1 MRAPWRSTVVCV
13 LCACAGDGGD
23 GDRTERLVLGD
34 TTIVR
39 TLEGSVWGNS
49 VDLVEELSIGTLNG
63 PPEYEFGQVQ
73 DVAVDA
79 NGGMYVFDG
88 QVPALRYYDAAGRHV
103 RTLGGKGS
111 GPGEY
116 QDASLGVVI
125 RHRDGR
131 VVMRDPRNARLNIYA
146 PDGAPLPPVL
156 VTSGLFTNQATTL
169 DTTDHLYLRIM
180 TGRPERNKPW
190 PIALLHLDDQ
200 GRIVDTLVPPV
211 VSDEPLE
218 SGGTLFARAK
228 HWAFSPLGGFVV
240 ALSDRY
246 RIEHFRH
253 DGSVLRI
260 ERNVPPV
267 AVHPEERSEL
277 EAMNDWR
284 YRTQGQFMTT
294 DKPTV
299 PDTKGV
305 IRDLAVGDD
314 GRIWVRRY
322 VTAEKGDAVQG
333 IARQGQEPPPPQS
346 WREPNVHDVFEP
358 DGTFLGSVRLPPRTG
373 LSVMRGEQVWGVREG
388 PDGESQVVRLRIVVQ
403 P

>member
-1 MRAPWRSTVVCV
+1 MRTPFRFMVVCV
-13 LCACAGDGGD
+13 LCACSADAGN
-23 GDRTERLVLGD
+23 GDRTERLVVGD

-39 TLEGSVWGNS
+39 TLEGSVWGDS
-49 VDLVEELSIGTLNG
+49 VALVEELSIGTLNG

-79 NGGMYVFDG
+79 NGGIYVFDG
-88 QVPALRYYDAAGRHV
+88 QVPALRYFDASGGHV
-103 RTLGGKGS
+103 RTLGGKGG

-131 VVMRDPRNARLNIYA
+131 VVMRDPRNARLNIYT
-146 PDGAPLPPVL
+146 PDGAALPPVL
-156 VTSGLFTNQATTL
+156 VTSGLFTSQATTL

-211 VSDEPLE
+211 LPDEPLE

-228 HWAFSPLGGFVV
+228 HWTFSPLGGFVA

-246 RIEHFRH
+246 RIEHFRR
-253 DGSVLRI
+253 DGTVLRI
-260 ERNVPPV
+260 ERNIPPV
-267 AVHPEERSEL
+267 AVHPEEKLEL

-284 YRTQGQFMTT
+284 YRTQGQFMTN

-314 GRIWVRRY
+314 GRIWVKRY
-322 VTAEKGDAVQG
+322 VAAEKGDAVQG

-373 LSVMRGEQVWGVREG
+373 LSVKRGDKVWAVREG
-388 PDGESQVVRLRIVVQ
+388 TDGESQVVRLRIVQ
-403 P
+403 R